1 MNNEETSIREK
12 LHDIQLNEEFKLQAW
27 ENMKKFYG
35 GGVKNAAKT
44 IKGIVVD
51 DSIDH
56 WKKNETVKKAIAG
69 GKAAGQSVKKG
80 AENLYNYGKLNPN
93 LGDKGIKIASDL
105 YDKAS
110 KHKTAIG
117 VSTAAGLGA
126 LLLAKKLRA
135 KKKKSEKDKK
145 AKA

>member
-12 LHDIQLNEEFKLQAW
+12 LHDVQLNEFKLEAW

-44 IKGIVVD
+44 IKGIAVD
-51 DSIDH
+51 DTIDH
-56 WKKNETVKKAIAG
+56 WKKNETVKKVIAG
-69 GKAAGQSVKKG
+69 GKAVGQSVKKG
-80 AENLYNYGKLNPN
+80 VENSYNYGKLNSN
-93 LGDKGIKIASDL
+93 LADKGIKVASDL
-105 YDKAS
+105 YDKA
-110 KHKTAIG
+110 KEHKTAIG

-135 KKKKSEKDKK
+135 KKKKSERDKK

>member
-12 LHDIQLNEEFKLQAW
+12 LHNVQLNEFKLEAW

-35 GGVKNAAKT
+35 SGGSGKV
-44 IKGIVVD
+44 IKDIVVNEPVKY
-51 DSIDH
+51 
-56 WKKNETVKKAIAG
+56 WKKNETVKKVIAG
-69 GKAAGQSVKKG
+69 GKAVKKG
-80 AENLYNYGKLNPN
+80 AENIYNYGKLNPN
-93 LGDKGIKIASDL
+93 LGDKGIKLASDL